1 MRLLPKVLVD
11 VSKVDTGIELF
22 GKPAALPLAIAPTGG
37 ISAGRA
43 GAELILARA
52 AKAAG
57 VPFTMATPS
66 AFSIERVAEEV
77 GGRLWFQLYCVR
89 DMEFRNKL
97 VARAKDAGY
106 EAILVTVD
114 LPVSGKRER
123 DPRNGFHTP
132 YKPNWRNSRDVMFK
146 LGLAARDTCATACPG
161 MANLEGYP
169 FSAPAGVDIVTAVG
183 REMDAGLD
191 WEYIKQ
197 LREQWPGKLLLK
209 GVERPD
215 DAERAVS
222 VGCDGVVVSNHGG
235 RQLDGAAATLDA
247 LPAIASA
254 VGNKITVLLDGGV
267 RRGVDILKA
276 RALGAQAVLDR
287 ARDALRRD
295 GRRRAGRAPRARDP
309 VDRAGARDAAVRRAL
324 DRGDRR
330 RPASGSA
337 RAWRLAGRGSRRSGT
352 PGCRCWRTRAGA
364 DGRDHLG
371 EFLGGDPLP
380 ARADHAGRGP
390 RAGHVPAFAGRGGVP
405 AGPLP
410 RMDQMKI
417 QHDAAVDGALAKMQM
432 RLQHWRLQAGISPL

>member
-1 MRLLPKVLVD
+1 MTDLSQVVNIEDLRLLAKRRVPRAIFDFFDGGAEDETTLRGNRAAFERVRLLPKVLVD
-11 VSKVDTGIELF
+11 VSKVDTRVDLF
-22 GKPAALPLAIAPTGG
+22 GKPCALPLAIAPTGG

-77 GGRLWFQLYCVR
+77 GGRLWFQLYAVR
-89 DMEFRNKL
+89 DLAFRRKL
-97 VARAKDAGY
+97 VERAKDSGY

-132 YKPNWRNSRDVMFK
+132 FKPNWRNSRDVMFK
-146 LGLAARDTCATACPG
+146 FDWLLEYLSHGRPG

-197 LREQWPGKLLLK
+197 LRGLWPGKLLLK

-215 DAERAVS
+215 DAERAVA
-222 VGCDGVVVSNHGG
+222 VGCDGIVVSNHGG
-235 RQLDGAAATLDA
+235 RQLDGAVATLDA
-247 LPAIASA
+247 LPAISSS

-276 RALGAQAVLDR
+276 RALGAQGVLI
-287 ARDALRRD
+287 
-295 GRRRAGRAPRARDP
+295 GRATLFGAM
-309 VDRAGARDAAVRRAL
+309 AGAEPGARRAL
-324 DRGDRR
+324 EILQTELVRAMQLCGVR
-330 RPASGSA
+330 SA
-337 RAWRLAGRGSRRSGT
+337 A
-352 PGCRCWRTRAGA
+352 
-364 DGRDHLG
+364 
-371 EFLGGDPLP
+371 EI
-380 ARADHAGRGP
+380 RADLIAR
-390 RAGHVPAFAGRGGVP
+390 
-405 AGPLP
+405 
-410 RMDQMKI
+410 
-417 QHDAAVDGALAKMQM
+417 
-432 RLQHWRLQAGISPL
+432 